1 MRNKRVILILL
12 TVMVLTAAL
21 ITVNRDLFKF
31 TYDLRLE
38 RTFTPGTDTH
48 RDYLLTDPVPLK
60 PGAYMLVWAFV
71 KDAAG
76 KTIAQQVVYRR
87 ETDVWDWTPCM
98 RQARH
103 DRLDSGGAIR
113 FALPD
118 GAASVRLD
126 FKLTT
131 RGQTVPAKVWV
142 DAVEFT
148 LAAEPSP

>member
-1 MRNKRVILILL
+1 
-12 TVMVLTAAL
+12 
-21 ITVNRDLFKF
+21 
-31 TYDLRLE
+31 
-38 RTFTPGTDTH
+38 
-48 RDYLLTDPVPLK
+48 
-60 PGAYMLVWAFV
+60 
-71 KDAAG
+71 
-76 KTIAQQVVYRR
+76 
-87 ETDVWDWTPCM
+87 M

-148 LAAEPSP
+148 LSAEPSP